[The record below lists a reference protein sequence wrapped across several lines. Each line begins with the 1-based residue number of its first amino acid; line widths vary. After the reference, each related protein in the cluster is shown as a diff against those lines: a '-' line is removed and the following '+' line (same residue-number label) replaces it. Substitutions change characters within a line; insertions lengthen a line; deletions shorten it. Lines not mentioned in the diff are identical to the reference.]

1 VVWGVLKGDLVLV
14 AGGDLLLG
22 GRVKPDGTLA
32 LPQPDHSYS
41 DGNPDAVPVSNDP
54 LRSIRKIAYHIA
66 VHGIRRIEGSIL
78 VDASLFREAR
88 DTKGGVEITV
98 SPMMINDN
106 LVDVTVTPGRREG
119 EPAKLHISPEPANA
133 QCLVGGWV

>member
-1 VVWGVLKGDLVLV
+1 
-14 AGGDLLLG
+14 
-22 GRVKPDGTLA
+22 
-32 LPQPDHSYS
+32 
-41 DGNPDAVPVSNDP
+41 
-54 LRSIRKIAYHIA
+54 

-88 DTKGGVEITV
+88 DTGGGVEITV

-133 QCLVGGWV
+133 QCLVGAGYRCMVCRRQHLSVLVSEDEDFGLSTQMYQPGSREILVKIASFIESRGHTVLRTNLS